1 MRRQSSPPQRRGVRR
16 NLMGIAVIILCACS
30 PTVVLAQWT
39 QPDASGNINSTNTGN
54 VGIGTTTPSAKLTV
68 SNNTQTV
75 PAGQAGTAA
84 HIAGANGSVVRLLV
98 DGFGAVTPSIDMRRA
113 NNTALSPTA
122 LLNGDG
128 IGQITWQG
136 RGGTSYNGASRA
148 KISVFA
154 AENYTDTAQGA
165 FMTFAVAPQG
175 GITAAEAMRIDA
187 SGSVGIGTT
196 APGFKLDV
204 NGNVG
209 FRGGATYFKQSSGL
223 AGNEGAAIGIGAT
236 VNNEATFALSVYRA
250 GVYTNRILVNQFGHL
265 ILQPNNDLNVGIG
278 VASPGYKFDVSGQI
292 NASTG
297 LCIAGDCKTAWSQVG
312 GASQWSLN
320 GTSLYYNGGHVGVGT
335 TTPVFD
341 GNAGAKYLTVAAGT
355 NTAGSIGAGGGTA
368 NTGTAVGQFAF
379 VNTALGTTE
388 KRLATIVGSTDTATN
403 SGVID
408 FYMANAGVFT
418 APKMRINSGGNVG
431 IGTTTPGGLLSVVGT
446 SAAASS
452 VEAHILNNTASGY
465 SSLRVGV
472 DAVAGTGAALHY
484 FNGSWATSGA
494 DIANGAELISFGSGG
509 LTVAARHASGAI
521 NFFTGGGASGNQR
534 VTITPAGNVGIGTA
548 SPSTPLHV
556 VGDVTVTGNIAARYQ
571 DIAEWVES
579 SSHVLPGTVVVLD
592 PSTSNRVMASSRPYD
607 TRVAGVVSAQPGLML
622 GERGD
627 NKVLVAT
634 TGRVKVKVDAT
645 AGPIEVGDLLVTSDQ
660 PGVAMKSKPID
671 VGGVQIHRPGT
682 LVGKALE
689 PLPKGTGEILVLLSL
704 Q

>member
-1 MRRQSSPPQRRGVRR
+1 MRRQSYSQQRRSVRSS

-30 PTVVLAQWT
+30 PSVLAQWT
-39 QPDASGNINSTNTGN
+39 QPDASGNINNTNAGN
-54 VGIGTTTPSAKLTV
+54 VGVGTSTPAAKLTV
-68 SNNTQTV
+68 SNNGQSA
-75 PAGQAGTAA
+75 PAGQPGTAL
-84 HIAGANGSVVRLLV
+84 HIIGANATPVRLLV
-98 DGFGAVTPSIDMRRA
+98 DAFGAVTPSIDMRRA
-113 NNTALSPTA
+113 NNTALSRTA

-136 RGGTSYNGASRA
+136 YGATSYNAASRA

-165 FMTFAVAPQG
+165 FMTFAVAPVG
-175 GITAAEAMRIDA
+175 GINAVEAMRIDA
-187 SGSVGIGTT
+187 AGNIGIGTT
-196 APGFKLDV
+196 TPGFKLDV

-236 VNNEATFALSVYRA
+236 VNNESTFALSVYRA
-250 GVYTNRILVNQFGHL
+250 GAYTNRLYVNQFGQI
-265 ILQPNNDLNVGIG
+265 ILQPNNDFNVGIG
-278 VASPGYKFDVSGQI
+278 VASPAYKFDVSGQI
-292 NASTG
+292 NSSGG

-312 GASQWSLN
+312 GSSQWSLN
-320 GTSLYYNGGHVGVGT
+320 GTNLYYNSGHVGVGT
-335 TTPVFD
+335 TTPAFD
-341 GNAGAKYLTVAAGT
+341 SNVAKYLTVNAGT
-355 NTAGSIGAGGGTA
+355 NAIGSIGAGGGTA
-368 NTGTAVGQFAF
+368 SNGAVIGQFAF
-379 VNTALGTTE
+379 INTNLAATD
-388 KRLATIVGSTDTATN
+388 KRVATIVGSTDTATS

-408 FYMANAGVFT
+408 FYTASAGVFT
-418 APKMRINSGGNVG
+418 TPKMRINAAGNIG
-431 IGTTTPGGLLSVVGT
+431 IGTTNPGGLFSVVGT
-446 SAAASS
+446 SAASSS
-452 VEAHILNNTASGY
+452 VEAHILNNTATGY

-472 DAVAGTGAALHY
+472 DAVAATGAALHY

-494 DIANGAELISFGSGG
+494 DIANGGELLSFGSGG

-534 VTITPAGNVGIGTA
+534 VTITAAGNVGIGTT

-556 VGDVTVTGNIAARYQ
+556 VGDVTVTGNIAAKYQ

-579 SSHVLPGTVVVLD
+579 SSPVSSGTVMVLD
-592 PSTSNRVMASSRPYD
+592 PSTSNRVMASSHPYD
-607 TRVAGVVSAQPGLML
+607 TRVAGVVSSQPGLML

-645 AGPIEVGDLLVTSDQ
+645 AGPIQVGDLLVTSDQ
-660 PGVAMKSKPID
+660 PGVAMKSQPID

-689 PLPKGTGEILVLLSL
+689 PLQKGTGEILVLLSL